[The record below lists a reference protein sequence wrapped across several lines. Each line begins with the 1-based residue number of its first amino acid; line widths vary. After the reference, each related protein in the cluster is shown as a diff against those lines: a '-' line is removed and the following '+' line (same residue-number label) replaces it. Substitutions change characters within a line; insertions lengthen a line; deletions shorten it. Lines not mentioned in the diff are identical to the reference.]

1 MAFAFISCAAAFKVA
16 KVEPK
21 VIMNFMMM
29 MRMRRRMIMMGMMM
43 METMTVQPKTWS
55 KLYQK

>member
-21 VIMNFMMM
+21 VIMTFMMM
-29 MRMRRRMIMMGMMM
+29 LRRMMMVMRRRMMMM
-43 METMTVQPKTWS
+43 KTMTVQPKTWS